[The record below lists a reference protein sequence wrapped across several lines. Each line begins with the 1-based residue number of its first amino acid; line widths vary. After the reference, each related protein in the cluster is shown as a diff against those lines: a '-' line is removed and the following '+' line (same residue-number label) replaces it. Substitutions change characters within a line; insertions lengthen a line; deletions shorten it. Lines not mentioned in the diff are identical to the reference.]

1 MNLLLS
7 RSYEGVPAM
16 GRERTR
22 FLPLLRPLGFRC
34 IRTEGM
40 ALLTHLRE
48 GLFSEVRVDS
58 VLT

>member
-16 GRERTR
+16 GRERTL

-34 IRTEGM
+34 IRTEGL
-40 ALLTHLRE
+40 ALLTHLRGE
-48 GLFSEVRVDS
+48 TV
-58 VLT
+58 